1 MSIGYHAIIK
11 LRRVEDKANHM
22 GFSFGPSKASTYGL
36 AGDAITL
43 YPWLDKLPEYS
54 RDAALFTGNL
64 DEVDTFLIGVQWS
77 NNYLKMLRLVTDEK
91 IERKE
96 QDIRNRQLVQLLKD
110 SA

>member
-1 MSIGYHAIIK
+1 MSIGYDTIIK
-11 LRRVEDKANHM
+11 LRRVEDKANHL
-22 GFSFGPSKASTYGL
+22 GFRFGPCRPGFRPD
-36 AGDAITL
+36 GDAITL

-54 RDAALFTGNL
+54 RDDALFTGNL
-64 DEVDTFLIGVQWS
+64 DEVDNFLIGVQWS
-77 NNYLKMLRLVTDEK
+77 NNYLKMLRLVTEEK

>member
-1 MSIGYHAIIK
+1 MSIGYNTLLK

-22 GFSFGPSKASTYGL
+22 GFRFGPSRPRAIPAS
-36 AGDAITL
+36 DAITL

-54 RDAALFTGNL
+54 RDAELFTGNL

-77 NNYLKMLRLVTDEK
+77 NNYLKMLRLVTDEQ

-96 QDIRNRQLVQLLKD
+96 QDVRNRRLVQLLKD

>member
-1 MSIGYHAIIK
+1 MSIGYHTIIK
-11 LRRVEDKANHM
+11 LRRVEDIANNL
-22 GFSFGPSKASTYGL
+22 GFRFGPTRHESLHDT
-36 AGDAITL
+36 ITL
-43 YPWLDKLPEYS
+43 YPWLDKLPEYG
-54 RDAALFTGNL
+54 RDAAIFTGNL
-64 DEVDTFLIGVQWS
+64 DEVDNFLIGVQWS

>member
-1 MSIGYHAIIK
+1 MSIGYYTIIK
-11 LRRVEDKANHM
+11 LRRVEDKANNL
-22 GFSFGPSKASTYGL
+22 GFRFGPARNGSLY
-36 AGDAITL
+36 DAITL

-54 RDAALFTGNL
+54 RDDALFTGNL
-64 DEVDTFLIGVQWS
+64 DEVDNFLIGVQWS